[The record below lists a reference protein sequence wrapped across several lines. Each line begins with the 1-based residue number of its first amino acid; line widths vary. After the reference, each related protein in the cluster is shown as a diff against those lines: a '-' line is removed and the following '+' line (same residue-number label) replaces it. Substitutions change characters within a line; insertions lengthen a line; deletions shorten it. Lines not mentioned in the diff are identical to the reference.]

1 MHLQNT
7 KKKKN
12 QCNDGCVETT
22 SKRSRT
28 WIMMATVVMK
38 GGGWTWKLFPKLKE
52 LDLEMAERQE
62 IMQGDEGV
70 KASLGISG
78 LPS

>member
-1 MHLQNT
+1 MVVYKPLA
-7 KKKKN
+7 K
-12 QCNDGCVETT
+12 E
-22 SKRSRT
+22 SRT

-62 IMQGDEGV
+62 LMQGDEGV
-70 KASLGISG
+70 KVSLGISG